1 MTSRYRI
8 ALFSAVLA
16 LCMGFT
22 LPTFAQDG
30 GDAGFDVTASVGVG
44 GGMMGAS
51 NGVDNGVTQLAPVV
65 QGAGGFVA
73 YTVNVSAIGNL
84 SVWLD
89 SDDDGDFEDEVE
101 QSFAVSAGNNH
112 IEVLI
117 GAAAATAETF
127 VRFIYEDGTD
137 LVSDP
142 NTDYSATVDGEIED
156 WELEI
161 LGVGSD
167 VVINTAAG
175 TTTVSSSG
183 GLFQVSRLGNEI
195 FSSLAASIDEV
206 TIEGDN
212 AGDDLFIVDFNA
224 FTATSGGVTVDG
236 NGQAVSDAL
245 QVDYSGGGSVA
256 SVNHFAVDAN
266 SGSVVVGAQTI
277 NYTGL
282 EPVTDNIPAVSRGF
296 IFTAGADAIV
306 MTEAGG
312 AGDDVISIDS
322 NNSEIVTFDVSATTS
337 ISIYAGA
344 DADTIVIDDLDT
356 AFTGAAIT
364 VNGEAGADQLTLDL
378 ASDGALAHASV
389 LFDGGADVDEFILD
403 SNTYGT
409 ATVDFSAG
417 SINVGAANN
426 ASFLT
431 VDDIDLDLVLTN
443 LVFTLTGGNDTPTL
457 GDDGIGGNSQ
467 GEFSL
472 GSTDVVF
479 NTPSTLV
486 TVNASGGADV
496 VLLEQI
502 DSAFAGSVVVNG
514 GAGVDELR
522 VDFTNDPIPTAVT
535 FAGGAGADHLEIFGG
550 ALAASITHT
559 SVSASAGSITTPEG
573 VISYSQVEN
582 ATEDN
587 RTATARIF
595 SATGGADSIVME
607 DDGLGGNSI
616 GSFDADTS
624 PEIHFDASAT
634 TSITIN
640 ANGGADTIL
649 VRRVDSAYTGSM
661 AVNGLGGNDELR
673 VDFSPA
679 DPIPAGGFTFD
690 GGAASD
696 NLEILGGALAA
707 TITHTGTSATAG
719 TVTTPEGIIT
729 YSNVENPTQDNR
741 TATAR
746 VFLGTA
752 AGDAIDLDDDGVAAN
767 DIGSYD
773 ADTSPEIHF
782 DVSATTSITI
792 NAGAGNDDFD
802 VFQIDSNYAGSV
814 AINGEDDNDHLEVHF
829 GSGDP
834 LPAGGFA
841 FDGGAGGTNSD
852 TLELDDGGDQTTVT
866 YSDTGLD
873 SGTITSAAT
882 GSMTY
887 TDVESGITDDLVTTS
902 RVFTYTLGAETI
914 ELDDSGGVNNNRD
927 LITSTLSQTVT
938 FRPSTGS
945 LTINAGTG
953 DDVITVN
960 DLDNQFSGN
969 LTVNGD
975 GGDDTLNVDWESNAN
990 SPLGGIG
997 TFHYDGGAETGGD
1010 DLNLLNGTVSYVTH
1024 TYADANSGTVEVALG
1039 SDQMTYADIE
1049 PIVDGLVATTRTF
1062 NFSGVADEIFLDSDF
1077 AVGTSQIV
1085 TPSPNLPGQN
1095 SDVITSEVTTFNDT
1109 ATTTVTINGG
1119 GGSDVFDIEPSDQYT
1134 IATNGEAPTTLTP
1147 GDQITLNVAA
1157 LPADEKI
1164 TLAESSNTAGTYSF
1178 SKQGGGASIYQD
1190 VSYAN
1195 MELVTLRFSDPNA
1208 FAASTYEGDWVY
1220 PLPGESGISVEPYFN
1235 WDIEINQAL
1244 PGGHPSKYTDL
1255 QLDLSLLSDLSSPV
1269 FTTNTKEDG
1278 VTLLIL
1284 SAPDED
1290 HYITDLDRDAG
1301 ILLQNFT
1308 EYWWG
1313 LTATMTGGQ
1322 VFCQIQRF
1330 TTVDDLEP
1338 ELDYPDD
1345 ELTIYDLD
1353 FQFDWNVASPAQD
1366 DVYWRM
1372 ELDNLVKGSF
1382 VGDDP
1387 LTVEGLLMGEDKND
1401 DDLTVADGFAAES
1414 EFASTDLPTPLAWGT
1429 TYSWRVATM
1438 WPVPPTGW
1446 VPQEIHDKNET
1457 DRLVGVSDVS
1467 QFQTVTKAVVPT
1479 LTYPVGGLEIYFNEP
1494 VLSWNVQGPF
1504 AALTFDILINEQ
1516 GGPGVCEVGGAIL
1529 GVSGIQFDT
1538 ADCTTPLLAGK
1549 TYEWQVRSTD
1559 GVSTSAYSALET
1571 FTILGQGVAGP
1582 ATPSY
1587 PVGELEIYTTAPSLH
1602 WFTESDATGLS
1613 FVAWYEER
1621 VGPAAASC
1629 TDVKAGGTSLPSV
1642 GVTQTE
1648 VSGLKP
1654 GATYDWCVVTTGVN
1668 GSFDSDVA
1676 VFSVAGG
1683 AADAYPIASWP
1694 IGNPTTYTLDQLL
1707 TWYVEGASLD
1717 IVSYTVEYCV
1727 APDGFGDP
1735 GCTTVA
1741 GLTDS
1746 EYEIS
1751 GLDYGD
1757 VVVWRVKAIYSSGPD
1772 SDWSLPVAQ
1781 GGFTVTGELSSLS
1794 AVLTYPVGGLIVY
1807 DSAAQLNWYVNGAT
1821 LPEGALTFEVQWSYA
1836 EAFPTIG
1843 TITQSATTHLPFQ
1856 DVNDLIPGHTYW
1868 WRVRISLDFGS
1879 TFGAWSQVASFEI
1892 HPGASA
1898 VMPRVGSPTRDVT
1911 VATSSPTLSWILPT
1925 RSSSALTY
1933 DLHVGRQPDLSDA
1946 AVISGL
1952 TGTHHQVSDLESGRY
1967 YWAVRSHSENGTTS
1981 ALSSVGTFTAN
1992 GLFATGVETEDD
2004 AEDTSGDVGTN
2015 DDQST
2020 GDDDGAD
2027 GTDSDDRTDDVQSGD
2042 EVDGVSRDQ
2051 DVEEGDGKQLDEPAD
2066 EVLPDEWA
2074 LGQNYPNPFNP
2085 TTTIEFSMPNTS
2097 GVSVRIYNML
2107 GQVVKTLVNGT
2118 LPAGIHRLT
2127 WDATDEG
2134 GSSVSSGM
2142 YIYRLESDTFQATK
2156 TLVLMK

>member
-1 MTSRYRI
+1 MTSRNRI
-8 ALFSAVLA
+8 ALFSALLT
-16 LCMGFT
+16 LCMGLT
-22 LPTFAQDG
+22 LPSMAQDG

-44 GGMMGAS
+44 GGMLGGS

-73 YTVNVSAIGNL
+73 YTVNVSANGNL

-89 SDDDGDFEDEVE
+89 SDDDGDFEDETE
-101 QSFAVSAGNNH
+101 QSFAVTAGNNH

-127 VRFIYEDGTD
+127 VRFIYEDGTN

-156 WELEI
+156 WELEV
-161 LGVGSD
+161 LGLGSN
-167 VVINTAAG
+167 VVVNTGPG
-175 TTTVSSSG
+175 TTTLSSVG
-183 GLFQVSRLGNEI
+183 GLFTVSRLGNDI
-195 FSSLAASIDEV
+195 FSSVAASINDI

-212 AGDDLFIVDFNA
+212 AADDLFVVDFNA
-224 FTATSGGVTVDG
+224 FASTGGSVTVDG

-245 QVDYSGGGSVA
+245 QVDYSGGGSLPFV
-256 SVNHFAVDAN
+256 SHTAVDAS
-266 SGSVVVGAQTI
+266 SGSVAVGAQTI

-282 EPVTDNIPAVSRGF
+282 EPVIDNIAAVSRVF
-296 IFTAGADAIV
+296 TFTAGSDAIV
-306 MTEAGG
+306 LTEAGG

-322 NNSEIVTFDVSATTS
+322 NNSEIVTFDVSATTLLT
-337 ISIYAGA
+337 INAGS
-344 DADTIVIDDLDT
+344 DTDTITIDDLDT
-356 AFTGAAIT
+356 AFTGAAIV
-364 VNGEAGADQLTLDL
+364 VNGDAGDDTLTLDL
-378 ASDGALAHASV
+378 AADGPLGHGSV
-389 LFDGGADVDEFILD
+389 AFDGGIGVNDLLLN

-409 ATVDFSAG
+409 ATVDFGVG
-417 SINVGAANN
+417 SIGVGAANGITFAN
-426 ASFLT
+426 T
-431 VDDIDLDLVLTN
+431 QDMDLDLILTN
-443 LVFTLTGGNDTPTL
+443 VVFTMTGGNDTPVL

-467 GEFSL
+467 GELSV
-472 GSTDVVF
+472 GGTDVVF
-479 NTPSTLV
+479 NTPSTNV
-486 TVNASGGADV
+486 TLNAGGGSDT
-496 VLLEQI
+496 VLLREI
-502 DSAFAGSVVVNG
+502 DSAFAGNVFING
-514 GAGVDELR
+514 DGGVDELR
-522 VDFTNDPIPTAVT
+522 VDFANDPIPASLT
-535 FAGGAGADHLEIFGG
+535 FAGGANADNLEIFNG
-550 ALAASITHT
+550 ALAATITHT
-559 SVSASAGSITTPEG
+559 ATSASAGSVTTPQG
-573 VISYSQVEN
+573 VITYTQVEN

-587 RTATARIF
+587 RTATARVF
-595 SATGGADSIVME
+595 NGTGAADSIVLE
-607 DDGLGGNSI
+607 DDGLVANGI
-616 GSFDADTS
+616 GSYDADNS
-624 PEIHFDASAT
+624 PQVLFDVSST
-634 TSITIN
+634 TSVVIN
-640 ANGGADTIL
+640 GNGGGDTIL
-649 VRRVDSAYTGSM
+649 TRQIDAGYGGTL
-661 AVNGLGGNDELR
+661 AVNGNGGNDELR

-679 DPIPAGGFTFD
+679 DPIPVSLTFTGGT
-690 GGAASD
+690 GND
-696 NLEILGGALAA
+696 NLEILGGALAP
-707 TITHTGTSATAG
+707 TITHAGTSATAG
-719 TVTTPEGIIT
+719 SVVTPEGTIT
-729 YSNVENPTQDNR
+729 YSGVENPTEDNR

-746 VFLGTA
+746 VFTGTA
-752 AGDAIDLDDDGVAAN
+752 AADAIDLDDDGGASN

-782 DVSATTSITI
+782 DISATTSVTI
-792 NAGAGNDDFD
+792 DAGAGDDDFD
-802 VFQIDSNYAGSV
+802 VFQIDGNYTGSV
-814 AINGEDDNDHLEVHF
+814 AINGEDDDDHLELHF

-834 LPAGGFA
+834 IPAGGFT
-841 FDGGAGGTNSD
+841 FDGGAGGTNLD
-852 TLELDDGGDQTTVT
+852 TLELDDGGNQGTIT
-866 YSDTGLD
+866 YSD
-873 SGTITSAAT
+873 SGINSGSITSASAGT
-882 GSMTY
+882 MTY
-887 TDVESGITDDLVTTS
+887 VDVESGITDDLVTTA

-914 ELDDSGGVNNNRD
+914 ELDDSGGASNNRD
-927 LITSTLSQTVT
+927 IITSTLSQPVT
-938 FRPSTGS
+938 FRPATGT
-945 LTINAGTG
+945 LTINAGPG
-953 DDVITVN
+953 NDDITVN
-960 DLDNQFSGN
+960 DLDDQFTGN
-969 LTVNGD
+969 LFVNGD
-975 GGDDTLNVDWESNAN
+975 AGDDTVNVDWESNAD

-997 TFHYDGGAETGGD
+997 SFAYNGGAETTGD
-1010 DLNLLNGTVSYVTH
+1010 DLNLINGTVSYVTH
-1024 TYADANSGTVEVALG
+1024 TYADANSGTVEVAVG

-1049 PIVDGLVATTRTF
+1049 PIVDALIAVTRTF

-1077 AVGTSQIV
+1077 AVGSSQIV

-1109 ATTTVTINGG
+1109 ATTTVIINGG

-1134 IATNGEAPTTLTP
+1134 VATDGEAPTTLTP

-1208 FAASTYEGDWVY
+1208 FTGSTYEGDWVY

-1401 DDLTVADGFAAES
+1401 DDLTVADGFAPES
-1414 EFASTDLPTPLAWGT
+1414 EFASSDLPTPLAWGT

-1457 DRLVGVSDVS
+1457 DRLVGVSGVS

-1516 GGPGVCEVGGAIL
+1516 GGPGVCELGGSIP
-1529 GVSGIQFDT
+1529 GVSGLQFDT
-1538 ADCTTPLLAGK
+1538 ADCSTPLLAGK
-1549 TYEWQVRSTD
+1549 TYEWQVRSSD
-1559 GVSTSAYSALET
+1559 GVTTTAYSALET

-1587 PVGELEIYTTAPSLH
+1587 PVGELEIYTTAPSMH

-1613 FVAWYEER
+1613 FVVWYEER

-1629 TDVKAGGTSLPSV
+1629 TDVKAGGTALPSV

-1648 VSGLKP
+1648 VSGLTP
-1654 GATYDWCVVTTGVN
+1654 GATYDWCVVTTGDN
-1668 GSFDSDVA
+1668 GSFDSGVA

-1707 TWYVEGASLD
+1707 TWYVEGASVD
-1717 IVSYTVEYCV
+1717 ITSYTVEFCV

-1741 GLTDS
+1741 GLTDA
-1746 EYEIS
+1746 EYEIT

-1757 VVVWRVKAIYSSGPD
+1757 VVVWRVKASYSSGPD
-1772 SDWSLPVAQ
+1772 SDWTQPVAQ

-1794 AVLTYPVGGLIVY
+1794 AELTYPVGGLIVY

-1843 TITQSATTHLPFQ
+1843 TITQSATTFVPFQ

-1879 TFGAWSQVASFEI
+1879 TFGAWSQVASFEV

-1898 VMPRVGSPTRDVT
+1898 VMPRVGSPSRAVT
-1911 VATSSPTLSWILPT
+1911 VATSSPMLSWILPT
-1925 RSSSALTY
+1925 QSTSALTY
-1933 DLHVGRQPDLSDA
+1933 DLHVGQQPDLSDA
-1946 AVISGL
+1946 TVISGL
-1952 TGTHHQVSDLESGRY
+1952 TNTHHRVSDLVSGQY
-1967 YWAVRSHSENGTTS
+1967 FWAVRSHSEDGTTS

-2004 AEDTSGDVGTN
+2004 ADDTSGDSGST

-2020 GDDDGAD
+2020 GDDDSD
-2027 GTDSDDRTDDVQSGD
+2027 GESDSDDRTDDVGPGD
-2042 EVDGVSRDQ
+2042 ETDGVNPDQ
-2051 DVEEGDGKQLDEPAD
+2051 DVSDEDEKQLDEPSD
-2066 EVLPDEWA
+2066 VVLPDEWA
-2074 LGQNYPNPFNP
+2074 LSQNYPNPFNP

-2097 GVSVRIYNML
+2097 GVSVQIYNML

-2118 LPAGIHRLT
+2118 MPAGIHRLT
-2127 WDATDEG
+2127 WDATDQSG
-2134 GSSVSSGM
+2134 ASVSSGM
-2142 YIYRLESDTFQATK
+2142 YIYRLESESFQATR